1 MAAKDRFDVNFVRE
15 YDPPAESAWD
25 GTENKLPGPLEPY
38 FLRANTGPR
47 WMLGGVMSRPFIYA
61 DQCSGKF
68 AISSI
73 ESSKVYATSPFA
85 TKKLR
90 FENVAH
96 CFCVQEGVL
105 KVRLGDD
112 GSDAWTEAREGQTVL
127 IAAGQ
132 AFSIDFG
139 SRYVRAISFT
149 NGPGIEEVVRS
160 AGKPYAGFV
169 LPEEIESW
177 DEAAFVE
184 ACAKAGAT
192 VS

>member
-1 MAAKDRFDVNFVRE
+1 MAAKDRFDVNFVRD
-15 YDPPAESAWD
+15 YDPPAESEWD

-47 WMLGGVMSRPFIYA
+47 WMLGGVMSRPFIHA

-73 ESSKVYATSPFA
+73 ESSKVYAKSPF
-85 TKKLR
+85 TLEKLR
-90 FENVAH
+90 FDKVAH
-96 CFCVQEGVL
+96 CFCVQEGIL
-105 KVRLGDD
+105 KVRLSNDD
-112 GSDAWTEAREGQTVL
+112 GDAWSEVREGQTVL

-132 AFSIDFG
+132 TFSIDFG
-139 SRYVRAISFT
+139 SRYVRAVSFT

-160 AGKPYAGFV
+160 AGKLYTGFV
-169 LPEEIESW
+169 LPGQVDSW

-184 ACAKAGAT
+184 ACRKAGAI
-192 VS
+192 VV